1 MSWGN
6 SRRENSPIQ
15 ARSQLRGDRSE
26 QQRWADRQARLDV
39 LKDATAA
46 EALPALLARKDAIAQ
61 AYMLAHAADIAA
73 YKFACSRKGD
83 FLTLDMTRRAER
95 APSVLDA
102 DQSRIGPVRTTTS
115 INLAHVTSIDL
126 TAGKPLRNEPQMWQ
140 FRNRTPGGGLTWSS
154 NGVDPEYPIEASVS
168 TEATDFHYAYFPPP
182 RPVEPHQ
189 WHNGSGGGGGMTYY
203 APQDSRAA
211 PGDRWTIPD
220 FPQEATDDCIRLAG
234 LGATILTPQGLGQ
247 AVLDQIMTA
256 IREGYAPNDA

>member
-6 SRRENSPIQ
+6 NRRENSPIQ
-15 ARSQLRGDRSE
+15 ARSQLRDNRSE

-39 LKDATAA
+39 LKDAAAA
-46 EALPALLARKDAIAQ
+46 EALPALLARKDAIAK
-61 AYMLAHAADIAA
+61 AYALAYAADYAS

-95 APSVLDA
+95 MPSVLDA

-126 TAGKPLRNEPQMWQ
+126 TVGKPLRNEPEAWQ
-140 FRNRTPGGGLTWSS
+140 FQNRAPSGGLAWSS
-154 NGVDPEYPIEASVS
+154 NGIDPEYPVVASVS
-168 TEATDFHYAYFPPP
+168 AEATDFHYAYFPPP
-182 RPVEPHQ
+182 RPAESHQ
-189 WHNGSGGGGGMTYY
+189 GYNGGGMTYY
-203 APQDSRAA
+203 VPQDHPAG

-220 FPQEATDDCIRLAG
+220 FPQEATDDHIRLAG